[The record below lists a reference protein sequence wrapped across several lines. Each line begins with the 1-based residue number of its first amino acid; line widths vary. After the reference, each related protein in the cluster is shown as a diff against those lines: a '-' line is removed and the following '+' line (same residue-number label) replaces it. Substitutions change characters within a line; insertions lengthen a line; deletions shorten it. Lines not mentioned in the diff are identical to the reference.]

1 MRGEVRSEWRRD
13 ARFFTLDVTIPP
25 NTTATVFI
33 SGTGPESIS
42 ESGRPA
48 GQAEG
53 VRFLRS
59 EGGAAVFAIGSGRY
73 SFIAKLPGKF
83 PGDAPQPH
91 LGIPE
96 AQAQSR

>member
-1 MRGEVRSEWRRD
+1 MQ
-13 ARFFTLDVTIPP
+13 RFFTLDVTIPP

-59 EGGAAVFAIGSGRY
+59 EGGAAVFAIGWAAIHSSRSSRGN
-73 SFIAKLPGKF
+73 SPVM
-83 PGDAPQPH
+83 PH
-91 LGIPE
+91 SPIFRIPE